1 MSGPFG
7 SSQWMYNSSTEFYGF
22 DIENSLRFD
31 GSAYLTR
38 TLGSAGNRKTYTLSV
53 WVKRWKFDGEQFFY
67 CSGGSDL
74 NDFGGP
80 EFIGNTIGFQ
90 NYNSGTQVIAQSTEL
105 FKDPAAWY
113 NIVYAVD
120 TTQGTLANRLK
131 VYVNGSQLSGFV
143 MTDSDFSQNYEGQI
157 NTNGQVHNIGARH
170 PSPSG
175 GTGHFYLAEYN
186 FIDGSALTPASFGE
200 TKENIWIPK
209 DTSGLTFG
217 TQGFRLEFKNSA
229 VGSAS
234 SSTVGADTS
243 GNNHH
248 FDSSNGFATTD
259 NMIDSPTDNFCTLN
273 PWNKN
278 SVFTLSDGNL
288 SFTASNNRFIASTFA
303 VNSGKWYL
311 EFSPTAGGGSG
322 VGVGIIL
329 ATTDVSGSAGFA
341 NSGTYTGVGYTTN
354 GNKYVDSVAASYG
367 DSYGSGNVIAI
378 ALDLDSSPQTIAFY
392 KDNSSQ
398 GSINISPSNGTWT
411 IATDFS
417 HAGTHSINFGQ
428 LAFTHT
434 PPTGFVA
441 LSTANLPD
449 PAINPAQGENPTEYF
464 NTVIWS
470 GDGTSSRSITTGHQ
484 PDWVWT
490 KERNSAINHIAQD
503 SILGTGKYLH
513 PNTTA
518 AEQSASTLIT
528 SFDSNGFTIGNSGS
542 INGSSD
548 TYVAWSW
555 KAGTSFS
562 NDASATSVGTIDS
575 TGTVSTEAGFSVISY
590 TGTGS
595 AGTVA
600 HGLGTVPEWII
611 LKSREDG
618 SANWAVYHVSVG
630 AAKNFFLNS
639 TNDADTDGAI
649 FFDSTTPTSS
659 VFTLGGSGAGQVN
672 ESGEAFIAYC
682 FAPKEGFSKFGTYD
696 DAYISDYD
704 IDSPFVYT
712 GFRPAWLMI
721 KGDANGREWVMYD
734 NKRTPDDG
742 VYLRANTSAAEQTDA
757 SNHDISFLS
766 NGFKIRGG
774 SGDIN
779 TTNESYVYMAFADQ
793 PFKFAN
799 GGTE

>member
-259 NMIDSPTDNFCTLN
+259 NMLDSPPTI
-273 PWNKN
+273 
-278 SVFTLSDGNL
+278 SV
-288 SFTASNNRFIASTFA
+288 R
-303 VNSGKWYL
+303 
-311 EFSPTAGGGSG
+311 
-322 VGVGIIL
+322 
-329 ATTDVSGSAGFA
+329 
-341 NSGTYTGVGYTTN
+341 
-354 GNKYVDSVAASYG
+354 
-367 DSYGSGNVIAI
+367 
-378 ALDLDSSPQTIAFY
+378 
-392 KDNSSQ
+392 
-398 GSINISPSNGTWT
+398 
-411 IATDFS
+411 
-417 HAGTHSINFGQ
+417 
-428 LAFTHT
+428 
-434 PPTGFVA
+434 
-441 LSTANLPD
+441 
-449 PAINPAQGENPTEYF
+449 
-464 NTVIWS
+464 
-470 GDGTSSRSITTGHQ
+470 
-484 PDWVWT
+484 
-490 KERNSAINHIAQD
+490 
-503 SILGTGKYLH
+503 
-513 PNTTA
+513 
-518 AEQSASTLIT
+518 
-528 SFDSNGFTIGNSGS
+528 
-542 INGSSD
+542 
-548 TYVAWSW
+548 
-555 KAGTSFS
+555 
-562 NDASATSVGTIDS
+562 
-575 TGTVSTEAGFSVISY
+575 
-590 TGTGS
+590 
-595 AGTVA
+595 
-600 HGLGTVPEWII
+600 
-611 LKSREDG
+611 
-618 SANWAVYHVSVG
+618 
-630 AAKNFFLNS
+630 
-639 TNDADTDGAI
+639 
-649 FFDSTTPTSS
+649 
-659 VFTLGGSGAGQVN
+659 
-672 ESGEAFIAYC
+672 
-682 FAPKEGFSKFGTYD
+682 
-696 DAYISDYD
+696 
-704 IDSPFVYT
+704 
-712 GFRPAWLMI
+712 
-721 KGDANGREWVMYD
+721 
-734 NKRTPDDG
+734 
-742 VYLRANTSAAEQTDA
+742 
-757 SNHDISFLS
+757 
-766 NGFKIRGG
+766 
-774 SGDIN
+774 
-779 TTNESYVYMAFADQ
+779 
-793 PFKFAN
+793 
-799 GGTE
+799 